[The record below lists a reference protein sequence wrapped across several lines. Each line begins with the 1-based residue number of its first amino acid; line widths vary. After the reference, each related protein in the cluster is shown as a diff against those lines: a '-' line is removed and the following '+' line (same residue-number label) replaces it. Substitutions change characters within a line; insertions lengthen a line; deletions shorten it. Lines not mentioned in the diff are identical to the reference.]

1 MVLHNRVLHRP
12 DLADGQPWAHF
23 TKHDWAIVTLRRFLR
38 LRFHVSKI
46 LREHPPNKPVV
57 IGVHPHGVAADYR
70 VAMESMLH
78 EAMPG
83 RRCFVLAAS
92 LLFALPLVRELV
104 LWTRCIDARK
114 AVGHSLLV
122 VPGGEAEQELYLAR
136 IGFVKLAMQHGA
148 ALVPCYAF
156 GTVDLYDVSPAQHA
170 ANAKGFLWTLSKR
183 YGVHTGPP
191 VPNTRS
197 AGGTLGATSSGD
209 PNRNG

>member
-1 MVLHNRVLHRP
+1 
-12 DLADGQPWAHF
+12 
-23 TKHDWAIVTLRRFLR
+23 
-38 LRFHVSKI
+38 
-46 LREHPPNKPVV
+46 
-57 IGVHPHGVAADYR
+57 
-70 VAMESMLH
+70 
-78 EAMPG
+78 MPG

-183 YGVHTGPP
+183 YGVALPRYSGSFGF
-191 VPNTRS
+191 VPKRRPMD
-197 AGGTLGATSSGD
+197 LVFGD
-209 PNRNG
+209 PLEPPCAALRRPAPPCAALRRPRPAHRRRGASGARRLRRGPQAALQRPQGCAGVRRLRARCCDERRS